1 MSAISLKSIT
11 GITSITTPAGVDNQL
26 TLHTNDT
33 SEKLRITSEGKLGVN
48 WNSPVTII
56 HAIGNN
62 TVGTSVTMTLQSHDT
77 INATAGINLLA
88 RRRDNVNETC
98 KIQAASDG
106 QNSVD
111 LQFHTNSNERL
122 RITSA
127 GLVGIGLTLPA
138 VRLHV
143 QGTGNEIA
151 HFTGANGGQLKFRN
165 ATNNIF
171 LAYTNTSDI
180 FQLGTNGQ
188 NPRVHVAVNGNVGVN
203 ETNPFHKLHVG
214 GDIGIGFNTPND
226 AGRQLNFNV
235 NRGSAGDTLA
245 NINWQWNNKY
255 VAQIRGVAGSDTTN
269 KDDAHL
275 LFFTSAA
282 NNLVERL
289 RIRSDGR
296 VGINTDNPQT
306 TLYSMDEIA
315 AGDGNR
321 RFIGMETKVVNGTAV
336 GEIRTTYYSGA
347 NGNYPEMRFVTHDT
361 ERLRINSNGTVH
373 TLMTG
378 TAPGWLGSTIATREK
393 FSIFQGANFG
403 EACFNIDVDNANTF
417 LSHNMYYNG
426 GWKIRKSGSPVR
438 HLEIGTNGW
447 TFMTGAD
454 GSDDTG
460 SALTK
465 RVRIDSGGKLSIGD
479 AATHTFSA
487 HSEGDDLVIGGA
499 GWRGMTIYG
508 EGGGG
513 VIQFADDADN
523 RVGQILYYHAE
534 NSMSFRVNG
543 NQTRLKIDS
552 NGDVCIGNSGNPPW
566 TETGGNYNNISL
578 CGNDANSSGFLNLG
592 NGAATN
598 NADFDLAR
606 IKFFNGGTEVAT
618 IKATTATSDNG
629 DADIKFFT
637 KKAGSGAKEILRI
650 RNDGFVET
658 MYSENTGSYSLSTS
672 PTPRLRIRND
682 YGGDGIISA
691 AQFYAKRGS
700 GAASIFNIG
709 VITTSTDYES
719 NLIIQSRN
727 TDASYS
733 EKLRIESE
741 GQLRMNYGNNA
752 KQAYALRSTF
762 RTITGHSTTGY
773 QYVRFALLA
782 ARTPYRVYIG
792 TTGGN
797 YGPGAQFFTVLR
809 NWDSTT
815 LYVSDKFNMGS
826 AYANAVRM
834 QSDNAGG
841 DYYLEISIN
850 LTTTSQGFNAAI
862 IPIGANAGTM
872 RTALQFYGSGMS
884 NLTATSSAHS
894 L

>member
-26 TLHTNDT
+26 TLHN
-33 SEKLRITSEGKLGVN
+33 
-48 WNSPVTII
+48 
-56 HAIGNN
+56 NN
-62 TVGTSVTMTLQSHDT
+62 TTEAVKLDIAGNVHVNNHLSVAGVTTTQAF
-77 INATAGINLLA
+77 NATTGSFTKTSNNFVLVGSSNAGGAAIVLDGDSNGDGTGADYAYIEHNTSGDLNIVV
-88 RRRDNVNETC
+88 DNPANAGNI
-98 KIQAASDG
+98 K
-106 QNSVD
+106 
-111 LQFHTNSNERL
+111 FFTNTSTERL
-122 RITSA
+122 RIKTTGDLSLRSNTQNA
-127 GLVGIGLTLPA
+127 FLGLTADSTAINLTLGSTSGTQPRA
-138 VRLHV
+138 YFYGSGNGQSYAGDLFLGAGTGGEVRLK
-143 QGTGNEIA
+143 A
-151 HFTGANGGQLKFRN
+151 GQTIKLQTN
-165 ATNNIF
+165 ADNSTIDAF
-171 LAYTNTSDI
+171 
-180 FQLGTNGQ
+180 F
-188 NPRVHVAVNGNVGVN
+188 
-203 ETNPFHKLHVG
+203 
-214 GDIGIGFNTPND
+214 IGSN
-226 AGRQLNFNV
+226 
-235 NRGSAGDTLA
+235 
-245 NINWQWNNKY
+245 
-255 VAQIRGVAGSDTTN
+255 
-269 KDDAHL
+269 
-275 LFFTSAA
+275 
-282 NNLVERL
+282 
-289 RIRSDGR
+289 GR

-336 GEIRTTYYSGA
+336 GEIRTTFYSGA

-378 TAPGWLGSTIATREK
+378 TAPSWLGSTIATREK

-465 RVRIDSGGKLSIGD
+465 RVRIDSGGKVSIGD

-513 VIQFADDADN
+513 VIQFADNGDN

-543 NQTRLKIDS
+543 NVTRLKIDS

-606 IKFFNGGTEVAT
+606 IKFHNGGTEVAT

-658 MYSENTGSYSLSTS
+658 MYDQNTGSYSLSAS

-682 YGGDGIISA
+682 YGGDGIISS
-691 AQFYAKRGS
+691 AQFFAKRGS
-700 GAASIFNIG
+700 GAASIFDIG

-719 NLIIQSRN
+719 NLIISSRN

-733 EKLRIESE
+733 EKIRIESE
-741 GQLRMNYGNNA
+741 GQLRMLYGNNA
-752 KQAYALRSTF
+752 KQAYVLRSTF
-762 RTITGHSTTGY
+762 RTITGHSSTGF
-773 QYVRFALLA
+773 QYVRCALLG
-782 ARTPYRVYIG
+782 ARTAYRVCIN

-797 YGPGAQFFTVLR
+797 YGPGAQFFTILR

-815 LYVSDKFNMGS
+815 IYVSDKFNMGS

-834 QSDNAGG
+834 QSDNGG
-841 DYYLEISIN
+841 SNWYMEISIN
-850 LTTTSQGFNAAI
+850 LTTTSQGFGLSV
-862 IPIGANAGTM
+862 IPIGNNAGSMT
-872 RTALQFYGSGMS
+872 TNLQYYGSGLS
-884 NLTATSSAHS
+884 NLANTSSAHS